1 MPSMTS
7 RKTEP
12 CQCSSPEHRPSAPDV
27 LLFTAAH
34 ALGAR
39 LLLLLPTVTVLGT
52 RALCAPCRAAGHM
65 ERPS

>member
-1 MPSMTS
+1 MLSATRP
-7 RKTEP
+7 KTEP
-12 CQCSSPEHRPSAPDV
+12 CQCSAIEHRPSSPDT

-39 LLLLLPTVTVLGT
+39 LLSLTPTPTALGT

-65 ERPS
+65 ER